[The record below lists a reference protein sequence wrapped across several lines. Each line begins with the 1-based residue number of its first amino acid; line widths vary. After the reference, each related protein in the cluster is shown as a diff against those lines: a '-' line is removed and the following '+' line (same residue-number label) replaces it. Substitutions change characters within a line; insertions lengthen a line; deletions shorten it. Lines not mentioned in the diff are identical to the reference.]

1 MNIRYQD
8 LNIVYEDNHLL
19 VVVKPQNV
27 LSQGDESG
35 DKDMLTLL
43 KEYLAETYHKTGNVY
58 LGLVHR
64 LDRPTG
70 GVMVFAKT
78 SKAADRL
85 SEALRTGTME
95 KKYLAVVQGK
105 LPNKNG
111 RLDHYLYKYGNLN
124 IVKVVPPTTAG
135 AIRAIL
141 DYKVLSEVALPNEIT
156 PKKEDVTD
164 VSARAVEQ
172 SADADAAYQSLVQI
186 KLLTGRSHQIRAQ
199 MSFIGNPLV
208 GDAKYGAIKSKNPT
222 PLALWAYELR
232 FPHPISKEIMVF
244 RVYPDVEAA
253 PWERFDIDGLLHIS
267 IND

>member
-1 MNIRYQD
+1 MIMDYNYRD

-27 LSQGDESG
+27 PSQGDESG

-43 KEYLAETYHKTGNVY
+43 KEYLADKYDKKGNVY

-78 SKAADRL
+78 SKCAERL
-85 SEALRTGTME
+85 TESLQSGEMD
-95 KKYLAVVQGK
+95 KKYLAVVQGE
-105 LPNKNG
+105 LPAKNG
-111 RLDHYLYKYGNLN
+111 RLDNYLYKYSTLN
-124 IVKVVPPTTAG
+124 IVKVVPPTTEG
-135 AIRAIL
+135 AKRAVL
-141 DYKVLSEVALPNEIT
+141 DYKCLAV
-156 PKKEDVTD
+156 KEG
-164 VSARAVEQ
+164 
-172 SADADAAYQSLVQI
+172 QSLVQI
-186 KLLTGRSHQIRAQ
+186 KLYTGRSHQIRAQ

-232 FPHPISKEIMVF
+232 FPHPISKESMVF
-244 RVYPDVEAA
+244 RVYPDVEIA
-253 PWERFDIDGLLHIS
+253 PWSSFDIDSLLRIT

>member
-1 MNIRYQD
+1 MDFDYRN

-27 LSQGDESG
+27 PSQGDESG

-43 KEYLAETYHKTGNVY
+43 KEYLADKYDKKGNVY

-78 SKAADRL
+78 SKCAERL
-85 SEALRTGTME
+85 SESLQNGEME
-95 KKYLAVVQGK
+95 KKYLAVVQGE
-105 LPNKNG
+105 LPAKNG
-111 RLDHYLYKYGNLN
+111 RLDNYLYKYSTLN
-124 IVKVVPPTTAG
+124 IVKVVPPATEG
-135 AIRAIL
+135 AKRAVL
-141 DYKVLSEVALPNEIT
+141 DYKSI
-156 PKKEDVTD
+156 
-164 VSARAVEQ
+164 AVK
-172 SADADAAYQSLVQI
+172 DGQSLVQI
-186 KLLTGRSHQIRAQ
+186 KLYTGRSHQIRAQ

-232 FPHPISKEIMVF
+232 FPHPISKVSMVF
-244 RVYPDVEAA
+244 RVYPDVEIA
-253 PWERFDIDGLLHIS
+253 PWNAFDVDSLLRIT